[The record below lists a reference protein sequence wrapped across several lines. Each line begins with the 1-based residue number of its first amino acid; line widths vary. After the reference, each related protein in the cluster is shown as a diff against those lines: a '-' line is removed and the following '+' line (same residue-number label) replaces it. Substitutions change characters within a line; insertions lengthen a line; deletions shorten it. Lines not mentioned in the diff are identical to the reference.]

1 MVLSRNHSN
10 KEATAMKHLYL
21 GIDWG
26 KKFSHLFGFD
36 EDGVVVIQG
45 RVETLDV
52 AAWRRVLKSQP
63 SYSIHAVFEIGA
75 HYDWLYD
82 LLKEYCAEVSVID
95 PAQFAVISRSQRKTD
110 KIDAQKLAEG
120 LRRGDLPLV
129 HVPDKQTRSDRRL
142 VAFTHGHSKQS
153 ARVKGKIRS
162 LLLAHRLECPFTN
175 VTGVGA
181 LKWLR
186 EQAIPKL
193 DAQAQMFLRI
203 LLEQIEL
210 LDKQRKELDKH
221 VAERASSYEQTEIID
236 SIPGLGSLGILAV
249 LSSIAGVAR
258 FKRPEQLSSYFG
270 TCGSVFQSGGTLVLG
285 GLTHRGNV
293 HVRWLLSQA
302 LQHLHRKDPR
312 ARMRYLKL
320 KRKKP
325 RGVARAAQVRWLTE
339 IIWWMLM
346 KNESYRIKKAA

>member
-1 MVLSRNHSN
+1 
-10 KEATAMKHLYL
+10 MKNLYL

-63 SYSIHAVFEIGA
+63 AYSIRAVFEIGA

-82 LLKEYCAEVSVID
+82 LLKEYCEEVSVID
-95 PAQFAVISRSQRKTD
+95 PAQFAIISRSQRKTD

-129 HVPDKQTRSDRRL
+129 HVPDKQTRADRRL
-142 VAFTHGHSKQS
+142 VAFTHGHSQQS
-153 ARVKGKIRS
+153 SRVKGKIRS
-162 LLLAHRLECPFTN
+162 LLLAHQLECPFTN
-175 VTGVGA
+175 VTGV
-181 LKWLR
+181 KSIEWLN
-186 EQAIPKL
+186 EHAVPKL
-193 DAQAQMFLRI
+193 DPQAQMFLRM
-203 LLEQIEL
+203 LLEQVEL
-210 LDKQRKELDKH
+210 LQKQRKELDKQ
-221 VAERASSYEQTEIID
+221 VAERAKTYEDAEILD

-249 LSSIAGVAR
+249 LSCIAGIGR

-270 TCGSVFQSGGTLVLG
+270 TCGAVFQSGSRLVLG
-285 GLTHRGNV
+285 HLTRRGNV

-312 ARMRYLKL
+312 ARKRYLKL

-325 RGVARAAQVRWLTE
+325 RGVARAAQVRWLTQ
-339 IIWWMLM
+339 IIWRLLAE
-346 KNESYRIKKAA
+346 KQHYRIKSAA

>member
-1 MVLSRNHSN
+1 
-10 KEATAMKHLYL
+10 MKHLYL

-36 EDGVVVIQG
+36 EDGVVLIQG
-45 RVETLDV
+45 RVETLDL

-63 SYSIHAVFEIGA
+63 AYSIHAVFEIGA

-82 LLKEYCAEVSVID
+82 LLKEHCQEVCVID
-95 PAQFAVISRSQRKTD
+95 PAQFAIISRSQRKTD

-129 HVPDKQTRSDRRL
+129 HVPDKQTRADRRL
-142 VAFTHGHSKQS
+142 VAFTHGHSQQS
-153 ARVKGKIRS
+153 TRVKGKIRS
-162 LLLAHRLECPFTN
+162 LLLAHQLECPFTN
-175 VTGVGA
+175 VTGVKA
-181 LKWLR
+181 IEWLNKN
-186 EQAIPKL
+186 AIPKL
-193 DAQAQMFLRI
+193 DSQAQMFLRI
-203 LLEQIEL
+203 LLEQMEL
-210 LDKQRKELDKH
+210 LKKQRKELDQQ
-221 VAERASSYEQTEIID
+221 VSDRAKSYEDAEILD

-249 LSSIAGVAR
+249 LSCVAGIGR
-258 FKRPEQLSSYFG
+258 FKRPEHLSSYFG
-270 TCGSVFQSGGTLVLG
+270 TCGSVRQSGSTLVLG
-285 GLTHRGNV
+285 SLTRRGNV

-312 ARMRYLKL
+312 ARKRYLKL

-339 IIWWMLM
+339 IIWRLLSE
-346 KNESYRIKKAA
+346 KQHYRIKSAA

>member
-1 MVLSRNHSN
+1 
-10 KEATAMKHLYL
+10 MKYLYL

-36 EDGVVVIQG
+36 EDGAVLIQG
-45 RVETLDV
+45 RIETLDEG
-52 AAWRRVLKSQP
+52 AWRRMLKAQAG
-63 SYSIHAVFEIGA
+63 YSIRAVFEIGA

-82 LLKEYCAEVSVID
+82 LLKEYCAEVSVVD

-129 HVPDKQTRSDRRL
+129 HVPDKQTRADRRL
-142 VAFTHGHSKQS
+142 VAFTHSHSQQS
-153 ARVKGKIRS
+153 TRVKGKIRS
-162 LLLAHRLECPFTN
+162 LLLAHRLDCPFSN
-175 VTGVGA
+175 VTGAHA

-186 EQAIPKL
+186 EEAIPKL
-193 DAQAQMFLRI
+193 DSQAQMFLRM

-210 LDKQRKELDKH
+210 LQKQRKEINAL
-221 VAERASSYEQTEIID
+221 VAERASTYEQTPIID

-249 LSSIAGVAR
+249 LSSIAGVGR

-270 TCGSVFQSGGTLVLG
+270 ACGSVRQSGEALRLG
-285 GLTHRGNV
+285 SLTRRGNV

-312 ARMRYLKL
+312 ARKRYLKL

-346 KNESYRIKKAA
+346 KNESYRIRKAA